1 MKRVTCLLL
10 VLMALSCP
18 LLAQD
23 RDSLLRRINQI
34 KLDTDRYL
42 YGLST
47 MPGEAKP
54 EKSIEAAAKE
64 LKVQL
69 EAFLNTDAFVFLKEK
84 KEIPA
89 DYVETVSCLLRPNTY
104 RSIVFV
110 EKARLLELE
119 QSLGVQLTSDTR
131 IDQLSSLINGI
142 LEAGK
147 IDEVLDLIVASPLVE
162 EIRASQKID
171 DESQPYANDA
181 ILVYFDPKTKKVVEV
196 MTPLD
201 ENLVR
206 KNART
211 GQEAEPIRYRNA
223 PLWVYIEGLKNS
235 NVL

>member
-1 MKRVTCLLL
+1 MKRLSCLIALL
-10 VLMALSCP
+10 VTLSCP
-18 LLAQD
+18 LFSQD

-34 KLDTDRYL
+34 KLDTDHYL

-47 MPGEAKP
+47 LPGEPKP

-69 EAFLNTDAFVFLKEK
+69 EAFLDTDAFVFLKEK

-89 DYVETVSCLLRPNTY
+89 DFVETVSCLLRPNTY

-131 IDQLSSLINGI
+131 IDQLSSLISGI

-147 IDEVLDLIVASPLVE
+147 IEEVLDLIAASPLVE
-162 EIRASQKID
+162 EIRASQRID

-201 ENLVR
+201 EAYVR
-206 KNART
+206 KNAKT
-211 GQEAEPIRYRNA
+211 GLPADPIQYRNA
-223 PLWVYIEGLKNS
+223 PLWVYIEGLKTS